1 MRFKLT
7 FTVDRVKSPLP
18 ILPVQYQ
25 YPVSCWIYKTIREG
39 NSDYRGWLKKNGFIS
54 SKQVFK
60 MFTFSNFLLEEN
72 ECEVR
77 GDRIMLLNDELTM
90 ILSSLV
96 KVDISEYVEVLFKG
110 QELSLGDKK
119 SRVFFKIS
127 KVISLREEIPD
138 HPRLRLISPMVVSAE
153 SIPEENK
160 IPATFLSPQDEEY
173 KYYFFRNLLQKDQ
186 IRNGMD
192 PAKAKMD
199 LEDIEMEILSDPVKV
214 PTPIKS
220 GNEEPKDI
228 PAYSFVFEI
237 KAPEYLIRS
246 GMNAGFGV
254 LNSKGFGC
262 AEVVEEEDDYP
273 YPGRI

>member
-39 NSDYRGWLKKNGFIS
+39 NPDYRGWLKKNGFIS

-60 MFTFSNFLLEEN
+60 LFNFSNFLLDEGDYEI
-72 ECEVR
+72 R

-96 KVDISEYVEVLFKG
+96 KVDISEYVKGLFTG

-119 SRVFFKIS
+119 SRVFFNIS
-127 KVISLREEIPD
+127 RVTPMEEDIPEQ
-138 HPRLRLISPMVVSAE
+138 PRLKLISPVVVSSE

-160 IPATFLSPQDEEY
+160 MPGSFLIPGDEEY
-173 KYYFFRNLLQKDQ
+173 KYYFFKNLVQKEM
-186 IRNGMD
+186 INNGND
-192 PAKAKMD
+192 PAKAAMD
-199 LEDIEMEILSDPVKV
+199 LEDIELDILSDPVRV

-220 GNEEPKDI
+220 GNEDPTNI
-228 PAYSFVFEI
+228 PAYRFEFQI
-237 KAPEYLIRS
+237 KAPEHLIRC

-262 AEVVEEEDDYP
+262 AEVLEEEDDYP
-273 YPGRI
+273 YPVR